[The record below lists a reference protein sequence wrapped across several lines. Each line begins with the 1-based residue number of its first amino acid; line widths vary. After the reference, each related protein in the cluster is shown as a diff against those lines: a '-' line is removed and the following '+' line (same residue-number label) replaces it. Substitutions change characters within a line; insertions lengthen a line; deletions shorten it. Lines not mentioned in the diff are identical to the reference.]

1 MVTKVTSLMTDGV
14 VVSTDKAASDPSA
27 KPGAP
32 SANKVATLNSA
43 GNLDDHYL
51 PTYVSQWRLT
61 VDFAIGTSE
70 AIVSNTWEEVDT
82 DVQGGATSGVGDN
95 VTVSSGVFTM
105 PATGMWMVEF
115 HGRVSRN
122 SGDVAVIAA
131 DLFATKDSGGS
142 TEVRIAQSWGSVAT
156 AGPNDALSMKSLVDV
171 VTAADNKIK
180 IKLSAGG
187 SGADLKGN
195 STFNLTYLT
204 FTRLG
209 AT

>member
-1 MVTKVTSLMTDGV
+1 MVTKVTSGMTDGV
-14 VVSTDKAASDPSA
+14 VVSTEKAAADPST
-27 KPGAP
+27 KPGSG
-32 SANKVATLNSA
+32 SANKVAILNSD

-70 AIVSNTWEEVDT
+70 AVVANTWEEADT
-82 DVQGGATSGVGDN
+82 SVHGTGVGTN
-95 VTVSSGVFTM
+95 LTQSSGTFTF
-105 PATGMWMVEF
+105 PATGKWLVEF
-115 HGRVSRN
+115 HGRVSKN

-131 DLFATKDSGGS
+131 DLFATTGSGGS
-142 TEVRIAQSWGSVAT
+142 TEVSIAQSWGSVGT
-156 AGPNDALSMKSLVDV
+156 AGTNDTLCMSSMIDV
-171 VTAADNKIK
+171 TNVSDNKIK
-180 IKLSAGG
+180 VKLSAGN

>member
-1 MVTKVTSLMTDGV
+1 MVTKIKAGMTDGIV
-14 VVSTDKAASDPSA
+14 ISTEKATANPTS
-27 KPGAP
+27 KPGSG
-32 SANKVATLNSA
+32 SANKVAILNSE

-70 AIVSNTWEEVDT
+70 AIVANTWEEADT
-82 DVQGGATSGVGDN
+82 SVQGTGVGANLTQASGVYTFPD
-95 VTVSSGVFTM
+95 
-105 PATGMWMVEF
+105 TGKWLVEF
-115 HGRVSRN
+115 HGRVSKN

-131 DLFATKDSGGS
+131 DLFATTGSGAS
-142 TEVRIAQSWGSVAT
+142 TEVRIAQSWGSVSS
-156 AGPNDALSMKSLVDV
+156 AGTNDTLCMSSMIDV
-171 VTAADNKIK
+171 TDVTENKIK
-180 IKLSAGG
+180 VKLSAGN

>member
-1 MVTKVTSLMTDGV
+1 MVTKIKAGMTDGIV
-14 VVSTDKAASDPSA
+14 ISTEKATANPTS
-27 KPGAP
+27 KPGSD
-32 SANKVATLNSA
+32 SANKVAILNSE

-51 PTYVSQWRLT
+51 PSYVSQWRLT

-70 AIVSNTWEEVDT
+70 AIVANTWEEADT
-82 DVQGGATSGVGDN
+82 SVQGTGVGVNLTQASGVYTFPD
-95 VTVSSGVFTM
+95 
-105 PATGMWMVEF
+105 TGKWLVEF
-115 HGRVSRN
+115 HGRVSKN

-131 DLFATKDSGGS
+131 DLFATTGSGAS
-142 TEVRIAQSWGSVAT
+142 TEVRIAQSWGSVSS
-156 AGPNDALSMKSLVDV
+156 AGTNDTLCMSSMIDV
-171 VTAADNKIK
+171 TDVTKNKIK
-180 IKLSAGG
+180 VKLSAGN